1 MTSLNMNFRAGF
13 LEINSLNLCL
23 FEKGFFSFTF
33 KGQFHKIQNFMRVSF
48 FFSLSSY
55 FKYFYSLL
63 AYMTSK
69 EKTDLILTSALL
81 YIKLF
86 SSGSSQEFSFI
97 SELIKFK
104 YDMGR
109 CSYFGIYPA

>member
-1 MTSLNMNFRAGF
+1 MNFRAGF

-48 FFSLSSY
+48 SPLSSY

-63 AYMTSK
+63 ACMTSK

-86 SSGSSQEFSFI
+86 SSGFSQEFSFI

-109 CSYFGIYPA
+109 CSYFGIYLA